1 MFWSYI
7 ADRFGKILKFQVKL
21 NFTIIWVPDPCSVF
35 SENEEWSRIFGET
48 ATEPTLSWGHM
59 YPCDFFSPSVLSPQ
73 V

>member
-21 NFTIIWVPDPCSVF
+21 NFTVIWVPNPCSVF

-48 ATEPTLSWGHM
+48 ATEPTLS
-59 YPCDFFSPSVLSPQ
+59 
-73 V
+73 